1 MEAAEAGKGYIGY
14 YDGGAFGIPHSSK
27 NKEAALL
34 FLQYIGQPSVQPGW
48 AVAAPR
54 VTNTSTYDDPK
65 VKEMDAKLDGYY
77 TLLSD
82 KGKLFAGAP
91 PYPFHAQVREATAP
105 FFYEAI
111 TGQLTPAGRAR
122 QDGRCCRGRADEARL
137 SQVRLPPG
145 RGGFGRPGFSVV
157 ACSEPLL
164 K

>member
-1 MEAAEAGKGYIGY
+1 MAAAEAGTGYIGY

-34 FLQYIGQPSVQPGW
+34 FLQYIGQPSVQPDW
-48 AVAAPR
+48 AIAGSR
-54 VTNTSTYDDPK
+54 ITNTSTYDDPK
-65 VKEMDAKLDGYY
+65 VKAMDAKIDGYY
-77 TLLSD
+77 TLLRD

-111 TGQLTPAGRAR
+111 TGQLSPPDALDKMA
-122 QDGRCCRGRADEARL
+122 AAAEDELTKLGYR
-137 SQVRLPPG
+137 
-145 RGGFGRPGFSVV
+145 
-157 ACSEPLL
+157 